1 VGGASSRLFCRL
13 RKALYGLKQAP
24 RAWHATLKAAL
35 QEFGFKEGD
44 ADPGLVFKGEG
55 LERVWVVVYV
65 DDLLVVGELSRV
77 QEVKQQLLEKFQ
89 GKDMGE
95 ARMFV
100 GFRISRDRA
109 ARTLHISQPA
119 HAQQLVETVGLSQL
133 KGRGVPISTADRV
146 GAAGKALGEEGKEL
160 YSEVV
165 GSLLYLSTHTR
176 PDLAHATGV
185 LSRYMACPTEELW
198 ALCKGVVR
206 YLGGTSSMEIIY
218 GGVHAHTG
226 LVGYVDSDYA
236 GDTAD
241 RKSTSG
247 FVFLQAGGAV
257 SWGSKKQST
266 VSSSTTEAEYVAAG
280 LGVREARWF
289 QKLGGDLEGWG
300 EQGKEGGWV
309 GGAAAGPIQLYSD
322 STSALSLLNNNM
334 ISARS
339 KHIDVCYHVAREQV
353 DLGTVVFTYCPTDKM
368 KVDMLTKPISTAKFS
383 LFRAGI
389 GMI

>member
-1 VGGASSRLFCRL
+1 M
-13 RKALYGLKQAP
+13 
-24 RAWHATLKAAL
+24 
-35 QEFGFKEGD
+35 
-44 ADPGLVFKGEG
+44 
-55 LERVWVVVYV
+55 VYV

-100 GFRISRDRA
+100 GFRISRDRD

-119 HAQQLVETVGLSQL
+119 HAQQ
-133 KGRGVPISTADRV
+133 
-146 GAAGKALGEEGKEL
+146 
-160 YSEVV
+160 
-165 GSLLYLSTHTR
+165 
-176 PDLAHATGV
+176 
-185 LSRYMACPTEELW
+185 
-198 ALCKGVVR
+198 
-206 YLGGTSSMEIIY
+206 
-218 GGVHAHTG
+218 